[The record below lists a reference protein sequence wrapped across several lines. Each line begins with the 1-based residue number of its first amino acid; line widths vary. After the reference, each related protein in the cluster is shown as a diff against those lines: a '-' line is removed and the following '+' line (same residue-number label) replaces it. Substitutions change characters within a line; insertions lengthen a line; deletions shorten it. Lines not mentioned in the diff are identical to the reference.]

1 MINKK
6 QAGISPRYF
15 YACRITIHVLQLN
28 IEKAGLPLLCYSL
41 VTTTK
46 TKHKGVPCYDYY
58 NTRYEVSSIPDQ
70 LC

>member
-1 MINKK
+1 M
-6 QAGISPRYF
+6 
-15 YACRITIHVLQLN
+15 LQLN

-70 LC
+70 LCDEVNELSVEMKKIVPEEK